1 MELVR
6 GRLQI
11 ESKPWLMIVDNADNM
26 DTFFSSGS
34 RPIASYFPKSALGKI
49 LITSR
54 SLDVAERLTGTEK
67 AIKRLG
73 VMDGNEA
80 LEFLRKKATRE
91 IGDADGRSLIKI
103 LESVPLAMNQ
113 AVAYINR
120 RRIPVSRYLEI
131 FQRSNRDKS
140 TLLNFDSGDIRRNEN
155 VSNSIITTWQVTLNQ
170 IQEEHPDA
178 ANLLSLMSF
187 FHNTNIPKV
196 FLRGHSVDPDDG
208 TLDDN
213 LDVLSA
219 YSLVITEFDSDVCD
233 MHSLVQFCAQKWLA
247 ASNNLA
253 HSKHTFLEQV
263 CGHLPKREDAKFWK
277 LASATMFH
285 IDSALDND
293 RITDDDVYS
302 YEYTVASIYLVKS
315 IEHSDLRAP
324 AFADRMARA
333 ALRNNQPSTALIF
346 MHGCANAYL
355 IHGDVEKAALV
366 YERIDELDIKDGDA
380 STPPPARVEIDQ
392 LRFYRQQGKLEEAN
406 MLASKLINRI
416 EDQIAQHDPH
426 TPLYERLAGFD
437 NLINIY
443 DYQLQ
448 PVEAEATAERFI
460 DACQGN
466 MDKHDVLSLILVKN
480 LATRYASLDQFGL
493 AAGISKASVE
503 ISTKLLGP
511 MHIETLGARYNEAFA
526 LAALFNYKEAEEMAE
541 EVYNAQREVI
551 GPTSQH
557 TVLTLGLL
565 ARLKY
570 RNGHRAEAIALLEK
584 GLREAEDLN
593 KGPMRLQEACESLL
607 ATMLATMKKS
617 EGYGGK
623 AMSAEGGSVE

>member
-1 MELVR
+1 
-6 GRLQI
+6 
-11 ESKPWLMIVDNADNM
+11 MIVDNADNM

-54 SLDVAERLTGTEK
+54 SVDVAERLTGTEK

-73 VMDGNEA
+73 VMDDNEA

-91 IGDADGRSLIKI
+91 IDDADGRSLIKI

-170 IQEEHPDA
+170 IQEEHRDA

-187 FHNTNIPKV
+187 FHNTNIPKA
-196 FLRGHSVDPDDG
+196 FLRGDSGDPDDG

-213 LDVLSA
+213 LDILSA
-219 YSLVITEFDSDVCD
+219 YSLVVTDFDSDICD
-233 MHSLVQFCAQKWLA
+233 MHSLVQFCTQKWLA
-247 ASNNLA
+247 GSNDLA

-263 CGHLPKREDAKFWK
+263 CGQIPKREDANFWK
-277 LASATMFH
+277 LASAAMFH

-293 RITDDDVYS
+293 RIKDDDIYS
-302 YEYTVASIYLVKS
+302 YDYAVASIYLVKS

-324 AFADRMARA
+324 AFTDRMARA

-366 YERIDELDIKDGDA
+366 YERINELDIEDDDS
-380 STPPPARVEIDQ
+380 STPPPAQVQIDQ
-392 LRFYRQQGKLEEAN
+392 LRFYRQQGQLEEAN
-406 MLASKLINRI
+406 ALASKLINRI
-416 EDQIAQHDPH
+416 EDQIAQHDTN
-426 TPLYERLAGFD
+426 TPLYERLTGFD
-437 NLINIY
+437 NLISIY
-443 DYQLQ
+443 DCQLQ
-448 PVEAEATAERFI
+448 PADAEAAAQRFI

-466 MDKHDVLSLILVKN
+466 RDKHDVQSLILVKN
-480 LATRYASLDQFGL
+480 LATRYATLDQFGM
-493 AAGISKASVE
+493 AAGISKATVE

-526 LAALFNYKEAEEMAE
+526 LAALCNYKEAEEMAQE
-541 EVYNAQREVI
+541 IYNAQREVI

-557 TVLTLGLL
+557 TVLTLSLL
-565 ARLKY
+565 GRLKH
-570 RNGHRAEAIALLEK
+570 RNGHHAEAIALLEK
-584 GLREAEDLN
+584 GLREAEDVN
-593 KGPMRLQEACESLL
+593 KGPMKLQEACESLL
-607 ATMLATMKKS
+607 ATMLAMMKKG
-617 EGYGGK
+617 ERDTGK
-623 AMSAEGGSVE
+623 AVPAEGGVTE